1 MNDETAQQILAEL
14 ISIRQLLEQ
23 ERKMIKPVTANTTRP
38 GIDEIPQP
46 SELVQHP
53 EHVCVHFG
61 KNKDVPL
68 GELSLRSVEWYA
80 KEPEPKLDR
89 NGKPFPPRDADLR
102 LRNAARQ
109 MIHKARGTLA
119 GNTTAPIATAAVL
132 AAQTLNGDEE
142 VPF

>member
-1 MNDETAQQILAEL
+1 MNPHPIVAEL
-14 ISIRQLLEQ
+14 SAIRQLLERALA
-23 ERKMIKPVTANTTRP
+23 EGTIRLGAPAHAGNVA
-38 GIDEIPQP
+38 IPQP

-53 EHVCVHFG
+53 EHVSVHFG

-68 GELSLRSVEWYA
+68 GELSLRAVEWYA

-89 NGKPFPPRDADLR
+89 NGNPFPPRDSDLR

-109 MIHKARGTLA
+109 MVHKSRGTLA
-119 GNTTAPIATAAVL
+119 GNTTAPAATAPVL
-132 AAQTLNGDEE
+132 ASETLNGDEE